1 VALSLKSEAWLKLPG
16 MVGGHDSA
24 FPGDAG
30 LPPMARCRSCQNP
43 QDANS

>member
-1 VALSLKSEAWLKLPG
+1 

-30 LPPMARCRSCQNP
+30 RPPMARCPSCQNP
-43 QDANS
+43 QGANSNL